1 MEKKKLLKNKIVDT
15 LPVLYLETVILM
27 VLGQFLGNFV
37 LGIPVGIAYAR
48 NPEILNSAFL
58 NTTLMYVIFW
68 GIWAVALFWIGIRKR
83 NRPILQAVGTKPQ
96 GNNGKYLLFGL
107 VLGFALNGVCIL
119 VAWLHHDIALTYD
132 AIHPL
137 WFVVVFLTVFI
148 QSSAEELLCR
158 GFLYQKLRRSYKN
171 PVVAIVGNSLLFA
184 LLHLANH
191 GVTILSVLNIFLVGI
206 LFSLMVYYMDS
217 LWCAFAVHTAWNFT
231 QNILFGLP
239 NSGINVPYSVFKLNA
254 ATARDSFAYNVGFG
268 IEGTFF
274 ADIVLL
280 AACVLLYLWGR
291 KHGKKSMDVWAET

>member
-1 MEKKKLLKNKIVDT
+1 
-15 LPVLYLETVILM
+15 
-27 VLGQFLGNFV
+27 
-37 LGIPVGIAYAR
+37 
-48 NPEILNSAFL
+48 
-58 NTTLMYVIFW
+58 MYVIFL
-68 GIWAVALFWIGIRKR
+68 GIWAVALFWILIKKR

-96 GNNGKYLLFGL
+96 GNNGKYLLLGL

-206 LFSLMVYYMDS
+206 LFSLHGILYGQSLVCVCRTYSMEFYAEHS
-217 LWCAFAVHTAWNFT
+217 LW
-231 QNILFGLP
+231 
-239 NSGINVPYSVFKLNA
+239 A
-254 ATARDSFAYNVGFG
+254 AKQRNQRTVFG
-268 IEGTFF
+268 I
-274 ADIVLL
+274 
-280 AACVLLYLWGR
+280 
-291 KHGKKSMDVWAET
+291 

>member
-1 MEKKKLLKNKIVDT
+1 MPKVLLHVIV
-15 LPVLYLETVILM
+15 
-27 VLGQFLGNFV
+27 
-37 LGIPVGIAYAR
+37 
-48 NPEILNSAFL
+48 
-58 NTTLMYVIFW
+58 
-68 GIWAVALFWIGIRKR
+68 
-83 NRPILQAVGTKPQ
+83 
-96 GNNGKYLLFGL
+96 
-107 VLGFALNGVCIL
+107 
-119 VAWLHHDIALTYD
+119 LTYD

-171 PVVAIVGNSLLFA
+171 PVVAIVGNALLFA
-184 LLHLANH
+184 LLHLANN
-191 GVTILSVLNIFLVGI
+191 GVTVLSVLNIFLVGI

-239 NSGINVPYSVFKLNA
+239 NSGINVPYSVFKLDA

-268 IEGTFF
+268 IEGTLL
-274 ADIVLL
+274 ADVVLL
-280 AACVLLYLWGR
+280 VACVLLYLWGR

>member
-15 LPVLYLETVILM
+15 LPMLYLETVILM
-27 VLGQFLGNFV
+27 VLGQFLGSFI
-37 LGIPVGIAYAR
+37 LGIPVGIAIVAH
-48 NPEILNSAFL
+48 PQLQKSAFL
-58 NTTLMYVIFW
+58 NTALMYVIFL
-68 GIWAVALFWIGIRKR
+68 GIWAVALFWILIKKR

-107 VLGFALNGVCIL
+107 GLGFALNGVCIL

-184 LLHLANH
+184 LLHLAKLH
-191 GVTILSVLNIFLVGI
+191 
-206 LFSLMVYYMDS
+206 
-217 LWCAFAVHTAWNFT
+217 
-231 QNILFGLP
+231 NILDE
-239 NSGINVPYSVFKLNA
+239 N
-254 ATARDSFAYNVGFG
+254 
-268 IEGTFF
+268 
-274 ADIVLL
+274 
-280 AACVLLYLWGR
+280 
-291 KHGKKSMDVWAET
+291 

>member
-27 VLGQFLGNFV
+27 VLGQFLGSFIF
-37 LGIPVGIAYAR
+37 GIPVGIAYAR

-58 NTTLMYVIFW
+58 NTTLMYVIFL

-96 GNNGKYLLFGL
+96 GNNWKYLLFGL
-107 VLGFALNGVCIL
+107 VLGFVLNGFCIL
-119 VAWLHHDIALTYD
+119 IAWLHHDIVLTYD

-171 PVVAIVGNSLLFA
+171 PVVAIVGNALLFA
-184 LLHLANH
+184 LLHLAND
-191 GVTILSVLNIFLVGI
+191 GVTVLSVLNIFLVGI